1 MKTTKAISLLL
12 VFTLISALT
21 VATAQ
26 PPPPRPVA
34 INEIAWAGTAASAFD
49 EWMELKNNTDK
60 EIDITGWVLVGK
72 DGTPNIKLKG
82 KIPAK
87 GFFLLERTDDNAVS
101 DVKADQIYTGGLLNA
116 GETLTLKDG
125 KGVVIDTA
133 NNDGGP
139 WPAGTA
145 SDGNPPHATME
156 RVDSIAADTDANWK
170 TNDGKKVNGKD
181 AKGKPL
187 NGTPKAENSVAKK

>member
-1 MKTTKAISLLL
+1 MRTKAIALLL
-12 VFTLISALT
+12 TLTLISTLS

-34 INEIAWAGTAASAFD
+34 INEIAWAGTAASSFD

-60 EIDITGWVLVGK
+60 EIDITDWVLVSK

-101 DVKADQIYTGGLLNA
+101 DIKADQIYTGGLLNA
-116 GETLTLKDG
+116 GETLTLKDN
-125 KGVVIDTA
+125 KGTVIDTA

-145 SDGNPPHATME
+145 SDGNPPYATME
-156 RVDSIAADTDANWK
+156 RVDSIAPDTDANWK
-170 TNDGKKVNGKD
+170 SNDGKKINGKD

-187 NGTPKAENSVAKK
+187 NGTPKAENSAVKK

>member
-1 MKTTKAISLLL
+1 MRAKILALFL
-12 VFTLISALT
+12 TLILISTLG

-49 EWMELKNNTDK
+49 EWIELKNNTDK
-60 EIDITGWVLVGK
+60 EIDITDWVLVAK

-87 GFFLLERTDDNAVS
+87 GFFLLERTDDNTVS
-101 DVKADQIYTGGLLNA
+101 DIKADQIYSGGLLNS
-116 GETLTLKDG
+116 GETLTLKDN

-139 WPAGTA
+139 WPGGTS

-156 RVDSIAADTDANWK
+156 RVDSTAPDTDANWK
-170 TNDGKKVNGKD
+170 SNDGKTKNGKD
-181 AKGKPL
+181 AKGNPL

>member
-1 MKTTKAISLLL
+1 MRAKILALFL
-12 VFTLISALT
+12 TLILISTLG

-49 EWMELKNNTDK
+49 EWIELKNNTDK
-60 EIDITGWVLVGK
+60 EIDITDWVLVAK

-87 GFFLLERTDDNAVS
+87 GFFLLERTDDNTVS
-101 DVKADQIYTGGLLNA
+101 DIKADQIYSGGLLNS
-116 GETLTLKDG
+116 GETLTLKDN

-139 WPAGTA
+139 WPGGTS
-145 SDGNPPHATME
+145 SDMVIHRMPLWSVWTAQPPTQMRIGKATTGKQ
-156 RVDSIAADTDANWK
+156 RTAK
-170 TNDGKKVNGKD
+170 T
-181 AKGKPL
+181 PR
-187 NGTPKAENSVAKK
+187 GTR